1 MAGSVPSIPTSGFLA
16 VFGASCRTVIVRAGF
31 KCPFMLPRLPFAL
44 CFPFWSPRY
53 THLNHKGFLF
63 SKRQTYNSTLFNGI
77 MTLPNHCNIVMIVFL
92 SFFFFFWNH
101 GMGATHQRISLRI
114 CLIHVY
120 TPLYFLAHFLTTEKS
135 LSTYFCYEHS
145 TFKTMSESTDGFFF
159 LVIISKWV
167 PEKILKIFSSPRRY
181 QQIFCYTEID
191 MSNNQA

>member
-16 VFGASCRTVIVRAGF
+16 VFGASCRTVIVRGF
-31 KCPFMLPRLPFAL
+31 KCPFMPPRLPSAL

-77 MTLPNHCNIVMIVFL
+77 MTLPNHCNIAMIVFL
-92 SFFFFFWNH
+92 SFFFFLKPWYGCNPPKDKFTD
-101 GMGATHQRISLRI
+101 MSYT
-114 CLIHVY
+114 CLY
-120 TPLYFLAHFLTTEKS
+120 PLIL
-135 LSTYFCYEHS
+135 LSTFPYHRKISQYIFLLWTQYFQNHEWKHRW
-145 TFKTMSESTDGFFF
+145 FFF

-167 PEKILKIFSSPRRY
+167 PEKFLKIFSSPRRY